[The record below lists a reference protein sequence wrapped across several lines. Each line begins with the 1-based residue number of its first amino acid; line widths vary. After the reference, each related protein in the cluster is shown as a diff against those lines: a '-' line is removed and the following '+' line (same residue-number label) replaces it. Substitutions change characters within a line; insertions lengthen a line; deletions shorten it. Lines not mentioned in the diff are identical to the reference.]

1 MKTLL
6 FLVKNILTLTFRRK
20 SNIVVYIILPLIS
33 VFISLLI
40 YSSTGT
46 SDLVIGYVDNDN
58 TFFSMELLDSME
70 SLYGYTLKDVKGED
84 MNDLL
89 LDNKI
94 AAAIVIPKGYEDGIY
109 NSSME
114 NIQIVSIKGYE
125 TTAWLENYIN
135 LHQRNIKDL
144 FFAANGDKES
154 FDAMYKSHAEN
165 KLAVYD
171 INLSD
176 DRSKKDTTITS
187 LGFLIMFIMLGQG
200 FSTQMI
206 LKEKR
211 ERTYYRI
218 ASSPVKTSEFL
229 FANIVAAMLISLIQ
243 IVLVLVF
250 LEYVFQINTFVPANI
265 MISILFVFSLVAC
278 GIGLVVTSYSDSS
291 YMASTL
297 NTMILTPTCMIGGC
311 FWPVYIMPKF
321 MQNLSYI
328 VPQRWALEAIEKIQK
343 GYDYTAIV
351 LNLFV
356 LLMFAVVFFMI
367 AILRL
372 KKLKSVEKFVY

>member
-1 MKTLL
+1 
-6 FLVKNILTLTFRRK
+6 
-20 SNIVVYIILPLIS
+20 
-33 VFISLLI
+33 
-40 YSSTGT
+40 
-46 SDLVIGYVDNDN
+46 
-58 TFFSMELLDSME
+58 
-70 SLYGYTLKDVKGED
+70 
-84 MNDLL
+84 
-89 LDNKI
+89 
-94 AAAIVIPKGYEDGIY
+94 
-109 NSSME
+109 
-114 NIQIVSIKGYE
+114 
-125 TTAWLENYIN
+125 
-135 LHQRNIKDL
+135 
-144 FFAANGDKES
+144 
-154 FDAMYKSHAEN
+154 
-165 KLAVYD
+165 
-171 INLSD
+171 
-176 DRSKKDTTITS
+176 
-187 LGFLIMFIMLGQG
+187 
-200 FSTQMI
+200 
-206 LKEKR
+206 
-211 ERTYYRI
+211 
-218 ASSPVKTSEFL
+218 
-229 FANIVAAMLISLIQ
+229 
-243 IVLVLVF
+243 
-250 LEYVFQINTFVPANI
+250 

>member
-20 SNIVVYIILPLIS
+20 SNIVVYLILPIIS
-33 VFISLLI
+33 VLVSLLI
-40 YSSTGT
+40 YSNTG
-46 SDLVIGYVDNDN
+46 SSNMIIGYVDNDK
-58 TFFSMELLDSME
+58 TFFSKELLDSIE
-70 SLYGYTLKDVKGED
+70 TLDGYTLKDVKDED
-84 MNDLL
+84 MNGLL
-89 LDNKI
+89 ADNKI
-94 AAAIVIPKGYEDGIY
+94 AAAVIIPEGYEDSIY
-109 NSSME
+109 ENNIK
-114 NIQIVSIKGYE
+114 NIQIVSVKGYE
-125 TTAWLENYIN
+125 TTVWLENYIN

-144 FFAANGDKES
+144 VFASNGDRES

-165 KLAVYD
+165 KLEVYD

-176 DRSKKDTTITS
+176 DKSKKDTTITS

-200 FSTQMI
+200 FAAQTI

-229 FANIVAAMLISLIQ
+229 LANIVASMLISLIQ
-243 IVLVLVF
+243 IILVLVF
-250 LEYVFQINTFVPANI
+250 LEHVFQINTFVPTNI

-297 NTMILTPTCMIGGC
+297 NTLILTPTCMIGGC

-356 LLMFAVVFFMI
+356 LLMFAVVFFVI
-367 AILRL
+367 AILRFR
-372 KKLKSVEKFVY
+372 KLKSVEKFV

>member
-278 GIGLVVTSYSDSS
+278 GIGLVVISFSDSS